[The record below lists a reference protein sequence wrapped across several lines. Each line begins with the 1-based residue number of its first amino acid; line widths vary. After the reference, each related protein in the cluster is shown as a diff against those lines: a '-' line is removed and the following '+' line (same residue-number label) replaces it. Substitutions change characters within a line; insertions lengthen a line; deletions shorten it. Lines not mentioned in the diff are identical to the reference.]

1 MKVLHAA
8 LLLILLGAAG
18 CAPVSLE
25 ESLLLATSTATI
37 TASPT
42 ATIDWFPATGTPT
55 PAPTR
60 EVTPTPTPELGLAEV
75 FLSDDFSQSGQME
88 VYKKADGSAAYGK
101 DEFTLAVSAA
111 KGYLTSLRSQPAL
124 DDFYLEVS
132 ANPSL
137 CHEADSYGLLLRSVN
152 QWSYYRWVITCG
164 GQTRLERVKD
174 GYAVLLQDWQYSA
187 QIPQGPG
194 ADLRLAAWMYGGQMR
209 FFIDGIEQF
218 SAKDPLFSSGQ
229 VGFFARAAGDTALT
243 VNFSHLSVRAID
255 PQALPTSTPAP
266 TITPGP

>member
-1 MKVLHAA
+1 MKILHAA

-18 CAPVSLE
+18 CAPASLE
-25 ESLLLATSTATI
+25 GSLLLATSTVTV

-60 EVTPTPTPELGLAEV
+60 EITPTPTPELGLAEV
-75 FLSDDFSQSGQME
+75 LLSDDFSQRGQME
-88 VYKKADGSAAYGK
+88 VYQKSDGSAAYGK
-101 DEFTLAVSAA
+101 NEFTLAVSAA
-111 KGYLTSLRSQPAL
+111 KAYLTSLRSQPAL

-137 CHEADSYGLLLRSVN
+137 CLEADSYGLLLRSVN

-194 ADLRLAAWMYGGQMR
+194 ADLRLAAWMYGSQMR
-209 FFIDGIEQF
+209 FFINGSEQF
-218 SAKDPLFSSGQ
+218 RVSDPLFSSGQ
-229 VGFFARAAGDTALT
+229 LGFFARAAGDTPLT
-243 VNFSHLSVRAID
+243 VNFSLLSVRAID
-255 PQALPTSTPAP
+255 PQALPTITPAP
-266 TITPGP
+266 TITPGT